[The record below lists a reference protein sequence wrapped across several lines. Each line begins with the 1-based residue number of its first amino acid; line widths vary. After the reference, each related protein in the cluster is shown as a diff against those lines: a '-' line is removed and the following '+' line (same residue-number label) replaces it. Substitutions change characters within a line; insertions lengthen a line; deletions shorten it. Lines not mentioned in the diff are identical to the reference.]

1 MNISD
6 SQRIARV
13 LESCG
18 LKPGSEKEADLIVV
32 NACSVRQSAVD
43 RIYGKLKNWPGKKI
57 LITGCVLPHDK
68 EKLAK
73 KVDLI
78 FAIKDLPKLPRLMG
92 KRGIKTKDYFR
103 IPPLFPNTYHLKLV
117 NKCSAFV
124 PIMTGCD
131 NFCSYC
137 AVPYTR
143 GREISRP
150 FNDIIS
156 DIKQALK
163 NGSKEI
169 LLLGQ
174 NVNSYYKRSS
184 VYNRKVDNRHFIKL
198 LTTIDNLPGD
208 FKFNFISSNPHDM
221 SNKLIK
227 TLAKLKKWPRELHLP
242 LQSGDDEILRKMNRK
257 YNRHQ
262 YLKLVA
268 NLKSQIPDLKL
279 TTDIIVGFPGET
291 KEQFNN
297 TVKLCKKI
305 GFKKAYIAQYSPR
318 PGTAAAKLKDDVP
331 AKEKKRRW
339 QLLNR
344 LINKK
349 RRPVRLM
356 AANNNIS
363 NKFDS
368 KKFGPSGN
376 F

>member
-78 FAIKDLPKLPRLMG
+78 FAIKDLPKLPRLLSKIFG
-92 KRGIKTKDYFR
+92 KNYHA
-103 IPPLFPNTYHLKLV
+103 IPPLIPETYNLKPRD
-117 NKCSAFV
+117 KSEAFV

-184 VYNRKVDNRHFIKL
+184 VYNRKIDNRHFIKL

-349 RRPVRLM
+349 RRPARLM
-356 AANNNIS
+356 AANNN
-363 NKFDS
+363 K
-368 KKFGPSGN
+368 
-376 F
+376 

>member
-1 MNISD
+1 
-6 SQRIARV
+6 
-13 LESCG
+13 
-18 LKPGSEKEADLIVV
+18 
-32 NACSVRQSAVD
+32 
-43 RIYGKLKNWPGKKI
+43 
-57 LITGCVLPHDK
+57 
-68 EKLAK
+68 
-73 KVDLI
+73 
-78 FAIKDLPKLPRLMG
+78 
-92 KRGIKTKDYFR
+92 
-103 IPPLFPNTYHLKLV
+103 
-117 NKCSAFV
+117 
-124 PIMTGCD
+124 MTGCD

-184 VYNRKVDNRHFIKL
+184 VYNRKIDNRHFIKL

-349 RRPVRLM
+349 RRPARLM